1 LDKTNSRNE
10 TTKLKE
16 TIMKKTISILAIAG
30 LVLALAPAAQAA
42 TLTVDNFSFESPDL
56 IAANPTW
63 PTSGAA
69 PDDWTRV
76 VGGNDF
82 SGIEAR
88 DGKAGPTDG
97 AQIMFLD
104 DRGGGADSVL
114 LTSNSIGTG
123 ADLKALGDTLTI
135 TFDAR
140 HGFLDGEESTID
152 STVTFE
158 AFVSIGGV
166 KDESDNFSTDLGA
179 TSLLRTGAVINTETP
194 GKNMDTFTITVA
206 TAGMG
211 NTEEVAINFGS
222 SWVSN
227 NGVRTSVDNVRA
239 DVIPEPATMTLL
251 AIGGLALIRRRK
263 RA

>member
-1 LDKTNSRNE
+1 MKMFKISR
-10 TTKLKE
+10 
-16 TIMKKTISILAIAG
+16 IMTVVAMIVAM
-30 LVLALAPAAQAA
+30 AA
-42 TLTVDNFSFESPDL
+42 TSFGADLTVDNFSFESPDL

-76 VGGNDF
+76 VGVGDF

-88 DGKAGPTDG
+88 VGKAGPTDG

-104 DRGGGADSVL
+104 DRGGGAASVL

-140 HGFLDGEESTID
+140 HGFLDGEASTID

-158 AFVSIGGV
+158 AFVSVGGV
-166 KDESDNFSTDLGA
+166 KDESDNFITDLGA
-179 TSLLRTGAVINTETP
+179 TSLLRTGAVILADT
-194 GKNMDTFTITVA
+194 GLNMDTFTITVP

-211 NTEEVAINFGS
+211 DTEEVAINFGS

-227 NGVRTSVDNVRA
+227 NGVRTSVDNVTA
-239 DVIPEPATMTLL
+239 SVTAGAPAGTVIMF
-251 AIGGLALIRRRK
+251 R
-263 RA
+263 

>member
-1 LDKTNSRNE
+1 MLK
-10 TTKLKE
+10 TTKL
-16 TIMKKTISILAIAG
+16 TAVLAFAG
-30 LVLALAPAAQAA
+30 LVLALAPTAQAA
-42 TLTVDNFSFESPDL
+42 TLTVDNFSFEAPLLDQSG
-56 IAANPTW
+56 W
-63 PTSGAA
+63 PTSGAT
-69 PDDWTRV
+69 PDGWTRV
-76 VGGNDF
+76 VGAGDY

-88 DGKAGPTDG
+88 AGKAGPTDG

-104 DRGGGADSVL
+104 DRNGGAASVL

-140 HGFLDGEESTID
+140 HGFLDGEQSTID

-179 TSLLRTGAVINTETP
+179 TSLLRTGAVIQGDT
-194 GKNMDTFTITVA
+194 GLNMDTFTITVA

-211 NTEEVAINFGS
+211 DTEEVAINFGS
-222 SWVSN
+222 SWVSD
-227 NGVRTSVDNVRA
+227 NGVRLSVDNVRA
-239 DVIPEPATMTLL
+239 SVVRRSPGMLIVI
-251 AIGGLALIRRRK
+251 K
-263 RA
+263 